1 MKFFYRN
8 SGKLMDKSR
17 VEHSPGRLFTII
29 VLVGIFIMMMN
40 GCGIYSFSGASLPG
54 IEKVYVPVFGN
65 STTEFGIEQDLTDA
79 IVDAVNKNNQLSYSE
94 SNSADAVLDG
104 RITAFSDGLMTFTGD
119 EQVTEYSVKIIVQ
132 VKFMDVKN
140 QKMILEDTFTA
151 TYSYDSS
158 DFSKR
163 QLAINEALKK
173 IAEDIIN
180 SAFSGW

>member
-1 MKFFYRN
+1 MKYTTKAHNHSVKKFRIDNMCRQCLITYITVCLISIFF
-8 SGKLMDKSR
+8 
-17 VEHSPGRLFTII
+17 
-29 VLVGIFIMMMN
+29 N
-40 GCGIYSFSGASLPG
+40 GCGYYSFSGASLPG

-94 SNSADAVLDG
+94 SNSADAILDG

-119 EQVTEYSVKIIVQ
+119 EQVTEYSVRITVQ
-132 VKFMDVKN
+132 VKFVDIKN
-140 QKMILEDTFTA
+140 QKTILEDVFTA

-158 DFSKR
+158 DFTKR
-163 QLAINEALKK
+163 QGAIDQALKK